1 MAIDDK
7 GASVKR
13 AEIQSRRGDLWA
25 NAFDLLQ
32 KGQGLLNIQI
42 DKKIE
47 TDLAV
52 AGANF
57 PQGSFQFRRLLFRKG
72 DIADQRFNVGYWA
85 SATASQS
92 GNA

>member
-7 GASVKR
+7 GAPVKR

-25 NAFDLLQ
+25 NALDLPE
-32 KGQGLLNIQI
+32 KGQGLLNVQI

-52 AGANF
+52 GGANL
-57 PQGSFQFRRLLFRKG
+57 PQGSFQLRRLLFRKG
-72 DIADQRFNVGYWA
+72 DIADQRISAIGA
-85 SATASQS
+85 SATASQFW
-92 GNA
+92 